1 MTRFYRKPRF
11 NYWSS
16 SRLSKFIRKQ
26 VGLEN
31 PCCLSA
37 QGWDE
42 HEKISKEKAPFID
55 WLTNELFDKVQNV
68 VMFIPD
74 CIYSVK
80 VFYRNWKD
88 KSHVLE
94 GGFKVGEWTDRC
106 TRFNTCLFYE
116 LEKFIEKEKGLDTLA
131 WEKELV
137 YDESWGYEKDHE
149 EYGKPTHQ
157 ALAAMEQEAIYNW
170 WKANKNRDFFEESG
184 LASIYESNSDE
195 QTSVFGSFLS
205 AQNSSNYDACS
216 KLQGELESKFKQEE
230 EEMLIR
236 LIKLR
241 DHLWT

>member
-1 MTRFYRKPRF
+1 MIRFHRKYR
-11 NYWSS
+11 NHWSLS
-16 SRLSKFIRKQ
+16 KLSKFIRKQ
-26 VGLEN
+26 AGLEN
-31 PCCLSA
+31 PSALSA
-37 QGWDE
+37 EEWAE
-42 HEKISKEKAPFID
+42 HEKLCKEKAPFIE
-55 WLTNELFDKVQNV
+55 WLTNDLFDKVQDF

-94 GGFKVGEWTDRC
+94 GGFEVGQWVDRC

-131 WEKELV
+131 WEKTLV

-149 EYGKPTHQ
+149 DYGKPTHQ

-184 LASIYESNSDE
+184 LSALYEQYREGSE
-195 QTSVFGSFLS
+195 SVWELFFKTETEERKSCRELL
-205 AQNSSNYDACS
+205 D
-216 KLQGELESKFKQEE
+216 KLESKFKQEE

-236 LIKLR
+236 LIKIR
-241 DHLWT
+241 DSLWS